1 MHAEKQRTT
10 AETQLGHVR
19 MQMGQA
25 LQPMSAYLGTALV
38 HKQNCDYE
46 LGLSF
51 GTLYSQANGGP
62 VRPLVLSPEAEM
74 HSGNMSPKAMGCGQS
89 SSLVVDSTTYDAN
102 VTVTHVAGL
111 CCKPRLLST
120 ALPTSKCCR
129 RMIRS

>member
-25 LQPMSAYLGTALV
+25 LQPMSAYLGTALE
-38 HKQNCDYE
+38 HKQTCDYE

-51 GTLYSQANGGP
+51 GALYSQANGGP

-74 HSGNMSPKAMGCGQS
+74 HCGAFSPKAMGCGQS
-89 SSLVVDSTTYDAN
+89 SSLVVDNTTYDAN
-102 VTVTHVAGL
+102 VTVTHDTGL
-111 CCKPRLLST
+111 CSKPRLLST
-120 ALPTSKCCR
+120 ALPT
-129 RMIRS
+129 